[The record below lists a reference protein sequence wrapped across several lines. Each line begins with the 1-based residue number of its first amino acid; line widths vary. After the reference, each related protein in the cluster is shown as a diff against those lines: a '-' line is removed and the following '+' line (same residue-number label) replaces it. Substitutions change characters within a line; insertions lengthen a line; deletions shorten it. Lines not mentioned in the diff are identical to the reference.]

1 MCGLE
6 KNFAKHKQCF
16 SICSLHLRI
25 KFLNYKRKEIIAEER
40 RKKIENKKEEA
51 RKEKEMA
58 SDVPAVPDAALGG
71 PAAAPVAG
79 PAAAPVAGPSRPTV
93 AGPSGASARPSLP
106 PSAARRHAVK
116 TKQWAKR

>member
-6 KNFAKHKQCF
+6 KNFATDKQCF

-40 RKKIENKKEEA
+40 RKKIEKKKEEA
-51 RKEKEMA
+51 RKENEMA
-58 SDVPAVPDAALGG
+58 SDVPAVPNDAL
-71 PAAAPVAG
+71 AG
-79 PAAAPVAGPSRPTV
+79 PAAAPVAGPPVAPV

-116 TKQWAKR
+116 TKQWAKK